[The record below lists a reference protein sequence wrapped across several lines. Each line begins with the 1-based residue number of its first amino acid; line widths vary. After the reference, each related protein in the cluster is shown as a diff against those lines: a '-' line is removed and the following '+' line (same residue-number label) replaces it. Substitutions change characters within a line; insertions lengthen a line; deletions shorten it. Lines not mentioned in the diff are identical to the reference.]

1 MRSKIKVF
9 SIVFMLLIITLMT
22 IKIFHLN
29 GAIKSNKDII
39 KKNNEIIEN
48 QKYEIS
54 RLKMIEDETYELF
67 VNCVEMG
74 QE

>member
-1 MRSKIKVF
+1 
-9 SIVFMLLIITLMT
+9 MLLIITLMT

-29 GAIKSNKDII
+29 GVIKSNKDII

-67 VNCVEMG
+67 VSCVEMG

>member
-29 GAIKSNKDII
+29 GVIKSNKDII

-54 RLKMIEDETYELF
+54 RLKMIKDETYELF